1 MLDQA
6 IARLMAGQQGL
17 QLAEYVHVGSGIAG
31 VRNGRA
37 GNRDR
42 CAHDTPALDLTGE
55 GVAPAPDRPDREVQV
70 HVLRLAPQPA
80 HHHVGAAH
88 RVTAGLG
95 SGAKASL
102 RGRRLSMAEVSLS
115 RNSRSAW
122 VSGRRSPRG
131 LTRVQAASWNCQRPA
146 AAPADAGCARVSAS
160 AWRRPEGGVRRTRA
174 CSAAAIS
181 AVATSGWK
189 RRRRRSAAR
198 GCGFLA
204 NRRWRWRRCP
214 PWCPWR
220 AGRRRPCTDRSA
232 PLP

>member
-1 MLDQA
+1 M
-6 IARLMAGQQGL
+6 
-17 QLAEYVHVGSGIAG
+17 
-31 VRNGRA
+31 
-37 GNRDR
+37 
-42 CAHDTPALDLTGE
+42 
-55 GVAPAPDRPDREVQV
+55 

-146 AAPADAGCARVSAS
+146 AAPADAGCARLRLGVAAS
-160 AWRRPEGGVRRTRA
+160 
-174 CSAAAIS
+174 
-181 AVATSGWK
+181 
-189 RRRRRSAAR
+189 RRRRAAHQGLQR
-198 GCGFLA
+198 GGDLGRRDVGLEADVGAAVQPGCGFWRIEGGDGDDA
-204 NRRWRWRRCP
+204 RRGVHGAQAGDGHAQIGQLRFHDKQRRAAGLEQAEQAVGIFAAAGRGPFRPVRRCA
-214 PWCPWR
+214 R
-220 AGRRRPCTDRSA
+220 ADRRREKRRSG
-232 PLP
+232 LVGHS